1 MQFVFV
7 LAATVLAAAGVTRF
21 VLIALLAFA
30 MGIQNSTARR
40 LAVAELTTT
49 VLTMTLTGIAADSTL
64 AGGAGSRIGRRILAV
79 GAMLLGA
86 LLGALLAIHIDTAA
100 PLAAAASVIVLTGL
114 AAHLLANRR
123 PAEPA

>member
-1 MQFVFV
+1 MF
-7 LAATVLAAAGVTRF
+7 
-21 VLIALLAFA
+21 
-30 MGIQNSTARR
+30 
-40 LAVAELTTT
+40 AELTTT
-49 VLTMTLTGIAADSTL
+49 VLTMTLTGIAADSAL

-86 LLGALLAIHIDTAA
+86 LLGALLAIQIETAA
-100 PLAAAASVIVLTGL
+100 ALAAAASVIVLTGL